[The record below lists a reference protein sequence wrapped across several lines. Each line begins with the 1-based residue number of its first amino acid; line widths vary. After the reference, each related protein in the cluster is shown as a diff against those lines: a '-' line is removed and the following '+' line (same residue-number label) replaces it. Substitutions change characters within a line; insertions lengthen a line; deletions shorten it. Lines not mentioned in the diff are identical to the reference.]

1 MNQRT
6 SKLKSLDAVN
16 TWTFAEIGEKKAKKI
31 EKALIKRKRR
41 TLEKREVER
50 IIKEELLCRKK

>member
-1 MNQRT
+1 MKQHT

-16 TWTFAEIGEKKAKKI
+16 TWTLAEIGEKKAKKI
-31 EKALIKRKRR
+31 EKTLIKSKRR